1 VIATGFN
8 AEQQNDIVNTEAKKI
23 IHTLE
28 DEQKAEQILSTGPS
42 SDTIEFSVSDP
53 IGVSIPN
60 DSEDKIIKHTLFD
73 EEESDTEL
81 PFDGFIDTTEK
92 IKNIAVSYEE
102 INIHHV
108 AEFEE
113 VDIND
118 IDVNEFVIVDSDID
132 DFDDDEEI
140 DDVEINE
147 EFVEVDRNSD
157 KEEQMLMFDMPMSSV
172 SPDSKETEKKQS
184 LESVE
189 LKMEATTKNVE
200 DIEVTDPIEVVPIT
214 EISGEGVK
222 RYSLDDYQEMEELLN
237 EVKPVADEI
246 TDEEIVFEKKTTKAP
261 PKEETNDE
269 LPADPINSPISKLLS
284 ERTEERKRKMKEFN
298 YKFRNSASQ
307 IDEIEKEPAY
317 KRAGIELDET
327 IDTDSKIS
335 RTSINIDDDDDIEL
349 RSNNSFL
356 HDNVD

>member
-1 VIATGFN
+1 
-8 AEQQNDIVNTEAKKI
+8 
-23 IHTLE
+23 
-28 DEQKAEQILSTGPS
+28 
-42 SDTIEFSVSDP
+42 
-53 IGVSIPN
+53 
-60 DSEDKIIKHTLFD
+60 
-73 EEESDTEL
+73 
-81 PFDGFIDTTEK
+81 
-92 IKNIAVSYEE
+92 
-102 INIHHV
+102 
-108 AEFEE
+108 
-113 VDIND
+113 
-118 IDVNEFVIVDSDID
+118 VNEFVIVDSDID
-132 DFDDDEEI
+132 DFDDDDEI

-147 EFVEVDRNSD
+147 EFVEVDRNPE
-157 KEEQMLMFDMPMSSV
+157 KEEQMLMFDMPTSSK
-172 SPDSKETEKKQS
+172 SPDNKESETSQPLK
-184 LESVE
+184 SVE
-189 LKMEATTKNVE
+189 LKPETTTKSVE

-237 EVKPVADEI
+237 EAKPVTDEI
-246 TDEEIVFEKKTTKAP
+246 TDEEIVFEKRTTKAP
-261 PKEETNDE
+261 PKEETNDDH
-269 LPADPINSPISKLLS
+269 PADPINTPISKLLS

-317 KRAGIELDET
+317 KRAGIELDEN